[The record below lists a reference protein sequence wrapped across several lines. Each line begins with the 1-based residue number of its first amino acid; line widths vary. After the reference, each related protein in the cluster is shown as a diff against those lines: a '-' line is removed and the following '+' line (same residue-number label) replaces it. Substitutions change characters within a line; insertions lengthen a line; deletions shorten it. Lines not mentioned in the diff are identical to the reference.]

1 MFWARNRQV
10 VMYYISDMKKHV
22 LIDAGSL
29 GNPILQV
36 ATQLISAATVIY
48 ALKNLS
54 HASAKAVVLR
64 PWFIA
69 LVAAG
74 AIERLA
80 GLALGVSMERDWVV
94 LVGLLIPVP
103 LL

>member
-1 MFWARNRQV
+1 MNGTRKCILTDV
-10 VMYYISDMKKHV
+10 
-22 LIDAGSL
+22 GSL
-29 GNPILQV
+29 CNLLLQV
-36 ATQLISAATVIY
+36 STQLISAATVMY

-54 HASAKAVVLR
+54 RASTRAVVLR

-80 GLALGVSMERDWVV
+80 GLALGVAMERDWVV
-94 LVGLLIPVP
+94 LVGLLIPYHFCGV
-103 LL
+103 LLCLTGMFDL

>member
-1 MFWARNRQV
+1 MSF
-10 VMYYISDMKKHV
+10 IFSSFLCLEKKDKLPCS
-22 LIDAGSL
+22 LIDANSL
-29 GNPILQV
+29 WNLILQV

-48 ALKNLS
+48 ALRNLS
-54 HASAKAVVLR
+54 HGSTTAVVLR
-64 PWFIA
+64 PWFIV

-94 LVGLLIPVP
+94 LVGLLIPI

>member
-1 MFWARNRQV
+1 
-10 VMYYISDMKKHV
+10 
-22 LIDAGSL
+22 
-29 GNPILQV
+29 LQV

-48 ALKNLS
+48 ALKNLK
-54 HASAKAVVLR
+54 HASTTAVVLR

-80 GLALGVSMERDWVV
+80 GLALGVAMERDWVV
-94 LVGLLIPVP
+94 LVGLLIHIP

>member
-1 MFWARNRQV
+1 MDKLPC
-10 VMYYISDMKKHV
+10 S
-22 LIDAGSL
+22 LIDASSFCNL
-29 GNPILQV
+29 ILQV

-48 ALKNLS
+48 ALRNLS
-54 HASAKAVVLR
+54 HASTKALVLR

-69 LVAAG
+69 LVVAG

-94 LVGLLIPVP
+94 LVGLLITV